1 MTANRLVVGVVAL
14 VALAATLDA
23 VRGHSGGPAQQPR
36 ERPASLH
43 IDLESATDE
52 EVIARNRV
60 FGAFK
65 GVISKR
71 AVFHDGTVA
80 IGVSHVPGNQ
90 PPTAAVEVWRAQRLV
105 RTFRVPPGSFARG
118 LWFTDTGLIATIG
131 WNGRGWLWSRQ
142 GRRLQ
147 RDTYFAYETG

>member
-1 MTANRLVVGVVAL
+1 MTANRLVVAAVAL
-14 VALAATLDA
+14 VALAAALDA
-23 VRGHSGGPAQQPR
+23 VRGGDAGVEQMTPPA
-36 ERPASLH
+36 ALH

-60 FGAFK
+60 FGAFE
-65 GVISKR
+65 GVISKS
-71 AVFHDGTVA
+71 AVARDRTVA
-80 IGVSHVPGNQ
+80 IGVSNVPGDR
-90 PPTAAVEVWRAQRLV
+90 PPTAAIEIWRDEQLV

-118 LWFTDTGLIATIG
+118 LWFTDDGPIATIG
-131 WNGRGWLWSRQ
+131 WNGRGWLWSRG

>member
-1 MTANRLVVGVVAL
+1 MTANRLVVVAVVL
-14 VALAATLDA
+14 VALAAALDA
-23 VRGHSGGPAQQPR
+23 VRGHVP
-36 ERPASLH
+36 ERPQQLSARPTSLH

-52 EVIARNRV
+52 DVIARNRV
-60 FGAFK
+60 FGAFE

-71 AVFHDGTVA
+71 AVARDGVIA
-80 IGVSHVPGNQ
+80 IGVSHVPGDR
-90 PPTAAVEVWRAQRLV
+90 PPAAAVEVWRAQRLV
-105 RTFRVPPGSFARG
+105 RTFHVPPGSFARG